1 MKLYLHP
8 NVFKM
13 HCKLTGWKW
22 LNRPVL
28 NLLGIVL
35 HRRPPLLHLHHQALK
50 QPLLILQ
57 GFPDLRHPEHRRNHH
72 THPSKSSIIYSVG
85 IRGEKN
91 NPPPQKKSIQFV
103 YPGGTR
109 HYAGDLRGSYC
120 TETSRKRKAYEYL
133 IGIRRAKGSVCRL
146 G

>member
-1 MKLYLHP
+1 
-8 NVFKM
+8 M

-72 THPSKSSIIYSVG
+72 THPSKTSIIYSVG

-91 NPPPQKKSIQFV
+91 NPAPQKKAFNLFTL
-103 YPGGTR
+103 GG
-109 HYAGDLRGSYC
+109 RGIMQV
-120 TETSRKRKAYEYL
+120 TLEAATVPKHH
-133 IGIRRAKGSVCRL
+133 GKGKHMNT
-146 G
+146 